1 MKKCEKA
8 PLTNS
13 TNDQTQETGT
23 WMLLNHRDVNK
34 SMNVHCHTS
43 LVLVSWLY
51 ILCFMYV
58 NRCVL
63 YDANKNIEF
72 NYHYFNLLANHSSLG
87 HWNVNTQWNL
97 WLPNLKWANTCL
109 DIYQTLSRTKNIKNS
124 REKITWFYAH
134 LTNQST
140 DLVSQH
146 LKCWYSHS

>member
-87 HWNVNTQWNL
+87 H
-97 WLPNLKWANTCL
+97 
-109 DIYQTLSRTKNIKNS
+109 
-124 REKITWFYAH
+124 
-134 LTNQST
+134 
-140 DLVSQH
+140 
-146 LKCWYSHS
+146 